1 MMCAQLQLRWMQE
14 PMPDLEALDLELEV
28 FTFFFFF
35 SFLVFLFFFC
45 SALHIAAKHGYA
57 AVCSLLL
64 ERGVDGNVKTK
75 VFKKK
80 WKIFLKCGL
89 KEWMDSFAFC
99 LQRWIVGSREG
110 SAERR

>member
-80 WKIFLKCGL
+80 MENFFEVWFERMDGLLCILLAALDRWKP
-89 KEWMDSFAFC
+89 
-99 LQRWIVGSREG
+99 
-110 SAERR
+110 